1 MEWDMDK
8 ENLHLMHVYIKESGW
23 MDSDM
28 DLEKYLLAMEEF
40 MKDNLKKEWSL
51 AKAECTIQVEIFM
64 KESGKMMLR
73 MIKALWNGWTVTK
86 NILENGLV
94 IYNMVLEFIFG
105 LTAEDKENIWETDM
119 KDNGRMV

>member
-28 DLEKYLLAMEEF
+28 DLEKHLLAMEEF